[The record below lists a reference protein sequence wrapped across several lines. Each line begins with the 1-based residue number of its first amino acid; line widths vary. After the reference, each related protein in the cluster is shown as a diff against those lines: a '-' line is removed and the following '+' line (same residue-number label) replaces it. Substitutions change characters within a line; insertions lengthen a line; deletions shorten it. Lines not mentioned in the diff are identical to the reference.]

1 MLTWLSLLFLAL
13 FSTAAFMLGKRRAVT
28 NSGGVARVLHSLP
41 GYYGSYAAL
50 WAGAPAA
57 LLLLL
62 GAMFGGR
69 VEDAMLQAQRPAIVR
84 TLDRLPGSQPGRGLD
99 RRPAVRLLGRGRPDH
114 HRHRASRWSGK
125 LRFFQ
130 SVPSPSFL
138 FGTKW
143 SPQIAIRADQV
154 GSSKAPSEPCRC
166 SPAPS

>member
-13 FSTAAFMLGKRRAVT
+13 FSGAAFMLGKRRAVT

-41 GYYGSYAAL
+41 GYYGTYAAL

-84 TLDRLPGSQPGRGLD
+84 PWTPTARTSSSATP
-99 RRPAVRLLGRGRPDH
+99 RR
-114 HRHRASRWSGK
+114 
-125 LRFFQ
+125 
-130 SVPSPSFL
+130 SPSRR
-138 FGTKW
+138 
-143 SPQIAIRADQV
+143 RA
-154 GSSKAPSEPCRC
+154 
-166 SPAPS
+166 

>member
-13 FSTAAFMLGKRRAVT
+13 FSGAAFMLGKRRAVT

-41 GYYGSYAAL
+41 GYYGTYAAL

-84 TLDRLPGSQPGRGLD
+84 TLDAD
-99 RRPAVRLLGRGRPDH
+99 RQNVFFSDAQAIAQGD
-114 HRHRASRWSGK
+114 RA
-125 LRFFQ
+125 
-130 SVPSPSFL
+130 
-138 FGTKW
+138 
-143 SPQIAIRADQV
+143 
-154 GSSKAPSEPCRC
+154 
-166 SPAPS
+166 